1 MADWSYVFHA
11 DGGHRRSATPTT
23 TNLNKVT
30 IRLHLAWLSK
40 ARTYHKKCGQ
50 NSVSFFW
57 NFVASFILAQRLH
70 GLQST
75 LWRLIGDRVED
86 SEIAT
91 SDHKLI
97 EFGLKINIRGQRRQQ
112 YIKNHLK
119 RQDGGDIWRCRATT
133 PKLEKCYTLFKTER
147 ACVTVSL

>member
-1 MADWSYVFHA
+1 MFHTPSWKSKDKGEVWA
-11 DGGHRRSATPTT
+11 KRSF
-23 TNLNKVT
+23 
-30 IRLHLAWLSK
+30 RD
-40 ARTYHKKCGQ
+40 Y
-50 NSVSFFW
+50 
-57 NFVASFILAQRLH
+57 
-70 GLQST
+70 ST

-147 ACVTVSL
+147 ACVKAIPSKKRPGSLDKFLISDVLRMCRSLGRSSCLTHTCLRSRWWGTYPTL